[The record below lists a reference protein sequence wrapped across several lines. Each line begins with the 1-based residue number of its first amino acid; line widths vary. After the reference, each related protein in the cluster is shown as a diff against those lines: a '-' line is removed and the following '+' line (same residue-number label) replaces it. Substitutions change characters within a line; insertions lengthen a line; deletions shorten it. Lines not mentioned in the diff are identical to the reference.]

1 MKISCLPECGLYIIC
16 LILVPR
22 FVWISFSVV
31 FLEDFIKR
39 EEERST
45 ESLADV
51 PSVIVVFKRRFL
63 FAI

>member
-45 ESLADV
+45 ESLAAV